1 VPDGG
6 RGHERALRE
15 GDTALPVQAG
25 PPRGVPR
32 TFLSLGYRDFRFL
45 WLGTLSFG
53 AAQWLQ
59 QVTLGWLVYHL
70 TGSPIHLG
78 LVNGMRSLP
87 VWLVAPLAGVA
98 ADRWNRRPLLIIT
111 ASLLATVSLLFA
123 FAEARGWVEI
133 WHIYAFAFLMGCG
146 VSFQLTLRQSA
157 LPGTV
162 PREGLMNAIALSSAA
177 FNLTRVLGPAVG
189 GSLIPLVGIAGNLF
203 IQSGCY
209 VGAAVSLAGI
219 RSPLPPGPGQHP
231 LPMPTAFLEGIRY
244 VRRERRVLSLIG
256 LGLLPFFL
264 VMPVNSLMPIFAR
277 DVLHIGPAGLGFLLS
292 AMGGGAL
299 LGTLLIATLGNVGRK
314 GLVVFLGLTMMG
326 VGLLL
331 FGLSRWL
338 PLSIPLLI
346 IVGVGQ
352 MTFMTSNNTLLQ
364 MAVPEGYRGRV
375 MSIYSLDQGL
385 LPLGSL
391 VAGILANYI
400 TAPWTVVAMGASL
413 LLLTIATPLLLPSIR
428 RM

>member
-1 VPDGG
+1 
-6 RGHERALRE
+6 
-15 GDTALPVQAG
+15 
-25 PPRGVPR
+25 
-32 TFLSLGYRDFRFL
+32 
-45 WLGTLSFG
+45 
-53 AAQWLQ
+53 
-59 QVTLGWLVYHL
+59 
-70 TGSPIHLG
+70 
-78 LVNGMRSLP
+78 
-87 VWLVAPLAGVA
+87 
-98 ADRWNRRPLLIIT
+98 
-111 ASLLATVSLLFA
+111 
-123 FAEARGWVEI
+123 
-133 WHIYAFAFLMGCG
+133 
-146 VSFQLTLRQSA
+146 
-157 LPGTV
+157 
-162 PREGLMNAIALSSAA
+162 MNAIALSSAA

-413 LLLTIATPLLLPSIR
+413 LLLTIAAPLLLPSIR